1 MRLLRCL
8 LPAFLYKGGIVL
20 RFMGLDVGDKTIGLA
35 VSDLL
40 GYTAQGLETVKR
52 IGTKKDLAYIKQVAD
67 EYEVSGFV
75 VGYPKNMNGTIGER
89 AVKSEEFAKALQ
101 EVFPAKKVILWDERL
116 TTMAAQK
123 VLIEA
128 DVRRDK
134 RKKVVDK
141 LAAVLILQGYLDSC
155 RQ

>member
-1 MRLLRCL
+1 
-8 LPAFLYKGGIVL
+8 
-20 RFMGLDVGDKTIGLA
+20 MGLDVGSKTIGLA

-40 GYTAQGLETVKR
+40 GYTAQGLETIKR
-52 IGTKKDLAYIKQVAD
+52 AGIKNDLAYIQKITQ
-67 EYEVSGFV
+67 EYEVSTFV

-89 AVKSEEFAKALQ
+89 ALKSEDFAKSLMD
-101 EVFPAKKVILWDERL
+101 VFPDKKVILWDERL

-128 DVRRDK
+128 DVRREK

-155 RQ
+155 R